1 MKTGNKRLV
10 FTFMMA
16 AVLSASAG
24 SLTVNAAENKEQ
36 VFETGVSI
44 ENIDLSGMTK
54 SEAEAAVQAY
64 IQNLDGKIITF
75 DMMDNQIAVQASEF
89 GISIGNPYILEDAI
103 DLGKSG
109 NIVKRYKEMK
119 DLENEPVNYRLELQI
134 DEEMTREVLEEKCA
148 VYNEE
153 AKQAGIVKNGDKFEI
168 QEGTPGL
175 VLDTEESLSA
185 FEAFIAS
192 EWNRED
198 AEFKLAV
205 QVEEPEAKTDDL
217 AKVKD
222 IIGSFS
228 TSYKTSSA
236 SRSQNVSNGTNL
248 INGMVLY
255 PGETFSAYDAI
266 TPFTKEN
273 GYEMAG
279 SYLNGQVV
287 DSLGG
292 GICQVTSTL
301 YNAVLRAELQVE
313 ERHNHSMVVSYV
325 DPSADAAIS
334 GTAKD
339 FKFTNNL
346 EYPVYIE
353 GYTTAAKEVGFN
365 IYGVETRDTVNRTVE
380 YESVTLSTKDPGP
393 DRLVADASRPVGY
406 VSRQSAHRGSTAELY
421 KVVKE
426 NGVEVSRERI
436 NKSTYQASPGFVTVG
451 TATADPAAA
460 AAISNAI
467 ASGNADTARAVAGA
481 YSGADIFAQQAAAQ
495 AAAEQAAAAQA
506 AAAQAAADAAA
517 AQAAADAA
525 AAAQQ

>member
-1 MKTGNKRLV
+1 MKLRSKKAV
-10 FTFMMA
+10 FTLIMA
-16 AVLSASAG
+16 AVLSVSAG
-24 SLTVNAAENKEQ
+24 DLRADAANSREQ
-36 VFETGVSI
+36 LYGTGISI

-54 SEAEAAVQAY
+54 SEAETAIDAY
-64 IQNLDGKIITF
+64 INELDGKIITF

-89 GISIGNPYILEDAI
+89 GLSIGNPYILEDAI
-103 DLGKSG
+103 GLGKSG
-109 NIVKRYKEMK
+109 NIVKRYKERK
-119 DLENEPVNYRLELQI
+119 DLEKEPVSFNLELKI
-134 DEEMTREVLEEKCA
+134 DRDMTREVLEEKCA
-148 VYNEE
+148 VFNEE

-175 VLDTEESLSA
+175 VLDVEESLAA

-198 AEFKLAV
+198 AAFKLT
-205 QVEEPEAKTDDL
+205 VEVDEPEAKTDDL

-222 IIGSFS
+222 IIGSFT

-236 SRSQNVSNGTNL
+236 SRSQNVANGTNL
-248 INGMVLY
+248 INGTVLY

-301 YNAVLRAELQVE
+301 YNAVLRAELLVE

-339 FKFTNNL
+339 LKFTNNL
-346 EYPVYIE
+346 EYPIYIE
-353 GYTTAAKEVGFN
+353 GYTTPAKEVGFN

-393 DRLVADASRPVGY
+393 DRLIADASRPVGY

-426 NGVEVSRERI
+426 NGVQVSRERV
-436 NKSTYQASPGFVTVG
+436 NKSTYQASPGYVTVG
-451 TATADPAAA
+451 TATADPTAA
-460 AAISNAI
+460 AAIANAV

-481 YSGADIFAQQAAAQ
+481 YAGTDVFAQQAAAQ
-495 AAAEQAAAAQA
+495 AAAEQAAAAAQA
-506 AAAQAAADAAA
+506 AAAQAAADAADA
-517 AQAAADAA
+517 AQAA